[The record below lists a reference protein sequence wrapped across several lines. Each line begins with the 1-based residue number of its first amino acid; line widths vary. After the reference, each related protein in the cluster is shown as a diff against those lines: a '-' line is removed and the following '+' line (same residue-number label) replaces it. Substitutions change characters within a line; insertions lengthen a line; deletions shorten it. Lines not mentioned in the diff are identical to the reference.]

1 MSRIA
6 KHTSYTQLHV
16 LKTIPEHHR
25 IPRNIVIWRN
35 RVFTSTYYENL
46 PAGKQKRFTA
56 FINAL
61 LPYHQ
66 PQKHYIQ
73 ITREHLATIIGCS
86 LKTISRYFKDL
97 KEHGLLTLVAPGRSR
112 EKSPLNI
119 NEAPVYAPCVPLE
132 DHQAVVPAAGV
143 EVVDSQIFVHPF
155 VKELKE
161 LNPLNAREEKAALP
175 LPPKVKDS
183 KKKPKIEPLGIYE
196 SVIAPEGTKKAQKA
210 LELRAAATLRE
221 RVIALRGVSLPRIAF
236 ICRRYFVAGWCV
248 KDILNALEVSA
259 DGQQY
264 TTNGADGMRSKIAW
278 LVIRLR
284 NWLSIEGAPVESL
297 TQHREVA
304 RRVELERRAAERA
317 AEVAARKKARPMPV
331 GVKRQL
337 DFLKL
342 KAALGMEAAVKKY
355 PEFAC

>member
-6 KHTSYTQLHV
+6 KHTSYTQLDV

-25 IPRNIVIWRN
+25 IPRNIVVWRN
-35 RVFTSTYYENL
+35 RVFASDYYENL
-46 PAGKQKRFTA
+46 PAGKQKRFTT

-73 ITREHLATIIGCS
+73 ITREHLATTIGCS

-132 DHQAVVPAAGV
+132 DHQAIVPAAGV
-143 EVVDSQIFVHPF
+143 EVVDSQIFVHPI
-155 VKELKE
+155 VKKLKE
-161 LNPLNAREEKAALP
+161 LNPFNAHEEKAALA
-175 LPPKVKDS
+175 LPPKIKDS
-183 KKKPKIEPLGIYE
+183 KKNPKIEPLGIYE
-196 SVIAPEGTKKAQKA
+196 SVIAPEGTKKAQRA

-221 RVIALRGVSLPRIAF
+221 RVIALRGVSLPRVAF

-248 KDILNALEVSA
+248 KDILNALETA
-259 DGQQY
+259 PDGQQY

-278 LVIRLR
+278 LVIRLK
-284 NWLSIEGAPVESL
+284 NWLSNEGTPMTSL
-297 TQHREVA
+297 TQRREVA
-304 RRVELERRAAERA
+304 RRIECERRAAERA
-317 AEVAARKKARPMPV
+317 AEIAARKKARPMPAS
-331 GVKRQL
+331 VKRQL

-342 KAALGMEAAVKKY
+342 KGALGIDVAVKKY
-355 PEFAC
+355 PEFA